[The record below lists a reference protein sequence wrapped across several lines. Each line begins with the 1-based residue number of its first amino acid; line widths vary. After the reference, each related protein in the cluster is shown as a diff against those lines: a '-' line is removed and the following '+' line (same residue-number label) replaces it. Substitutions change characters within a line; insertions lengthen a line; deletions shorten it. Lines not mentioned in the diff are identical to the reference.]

1 MTVHGLLHVF
11 LMLLLRFYIL
21 SSYFSALTD
30 NMTINILYF
39 ASLSEALG
47 KQQDHIE
54 TAQAI
59 TAQQAWQ
66 QANPTQAMPP
76 KTLIAINQEYADA
89 DSLVQVNDELA
100 FFPPVTGG

>member
-1 MTVHGLLHVF
+1 
-11 LMLLLRFYIL
+11 MLLVRFYIL
-21 SSYFSALTD
+21 SVYFSALTD

-47 KQQDHIE
+47 KGKDQIE
-54 TAQAI
+54 TEQAI
-59 TAQQAWQ
+59 TVQQAWQ
-66 QANPTQAMPP
+66 QANPEQAMPP

-89 DSLVQVNDELA
+89 DSLVQANDELA